1 MIDTARGTATI
12 LVVEDSSEVRD
23 LLRRLLI
30 ASDYSVLIATDGASA
45 LDTAF
50 AEQPDLIVL
59 DVGLPGQSGFEVAQE
74 LRRRA
79 FNAPVLML
87 TARDAVID
95 RVTGLDA
102 GADDYLAKPFDNLEL
117 LARVK
122 ALLRRSSIR
131 AEDAVL
137 RVGDLVLDTAER
149 SARRGNRE
157 ITLTRK
163 EYALLEYLMRNADR
177 PLSRQAITQHV
188 WKQTFDTDTNIVDVY
203 VNYLRRKLHADDEA
217 ELLHT
222 VRGTGYML
230 KSGTHE

>member
-1 MIDTARGTATI
+1 MIETARGIATI
-12 LVVEDSSEVRD
+12 LVVEDSPEVRD
-23 LLRRLLI
+23 LLRRLLV
-30 ASDYSVLIATDGASA
+30 ASDYTVLIAADGASA
-45 LDTAF
+45 LDTAL
-50 AEQPDLIVL
+50 AEQPDLVVL

-102 GADDYLAKPFDNLEL
+102 GADDYLAKPFDNQEL

-131 AEDAVL
+131 AEDAIL
-137 RVGDLVLDTAER
+137 RVGDLVLDPLER

-157 ITLTRK
+157 IALTAK
-163 EYALLEYLMRNADR
+163 EYALLEYLMRNAGR
-177 PLSRQAITQHV
+177 ALSRQTITEHV
-188 WKQTFDTDTNIVDVY
+188 WKQGFDRETNIVDVY
-203 VNYLRRKLHADDEA
+203 VNYLRRKLHADNEP

-222 VRGTGYML
+222 MRGVGYML
-230 KSGTHE
+230 KAGIPE